1 MDLNEE
7 TIEDVR
13 LALNVPGEA
22 LLGLLENPDTR
33 PIVEQIATFVL
44 EKSEELEEYESTIQ
58 QFQEYMDGKETEL
71 GELDSFRA
79 ETLRF

>member
-1 MDLNEE
+1 MELNEE

-44 EKSEELEEYESTIQ
+44 EKNDELEEYESTIQ
-58 QFQEYMDGKETEL
+58 QFQEYIDGKETEL
-71 GELDSFRA
+71 GELKCFPSQNVG
-79 ETLRF
+79 L